1 MCHLKKSL
9 ERLYDDKGEEAY
21 QKIEKLISDYNKN
34 KNKRKNKKSKNFL
47 FSEKDVIL
55 VCYPDHVHEDGVKTL
70 QTMHKFLNKYAKKL
84 FNRIHFLPFFECS
97 EIDQGF
103 SIKNYY
109 KVNELYGDWNDLKPI
124 KKHFDFMFDLVLNH
138 ASIQNDISKKQIK
151 GFKRYKDMFLI
162 LNKKINTSSIFR
174 PRTSP
179 LLTPIKTKRGK
190 KYAWTTFSEDQVDWN
205 YNNPKVL
212 IEMIRIFLF
221 YLSKGASAI
230 RLDAVAYVWKKIGSS
245 SFNLK
250 ESHIIVEI
258 FTEVLKRTEPK
269 AWTVA
274 ETVLPYEKNLKF
286 LGNGHNESNCIYNF
300 SLEPLLLHTFYNKD
314 SRKATKFLDKMSDDF
329 TKDTSILNLS
339 TSHDGIHVGVAEGI
353 LNKKE
358 VNTLVKQAEKK
369 GAKILYKDNN
379 KGKKKEVP
387 YEINISYPSALPNI
401 QEYLC
406 SQSIQLAIKGIPLIY
421 FNNLIGAENWNE
433 GVDKYHNSR
442 MINRQKFD
450 YQQLRDEIRDKRS
463 RKYKIYTGYKKLLK
477 TRIHEPLFSPLAD
490 QKVHK
495 INKNLLVIE
504 RKKDNKKLLAI
515 HNINS
520 RPIKIESEK
529 IKKIMQKKRVRDIL
543 GKHRINL
550 DHLISLKPY
559 EVIWIK

>member
-34 KNKRKNKKSKNFL
+34 KNKHRNKNSKKSL
-47 FSEKDVIL
+47 FSEKDVML

-70 QTMHKFLNKYAKKL
+70 RTMRKFLDKYAKNL
-84 FNRIHFLPFFECS
+84 LNRVHFLPFFECS
-97 EIDQGF
+97 DVDQGF

-109 KVNELYGDWNDLKPI
+109 KVNESYGDWDDLKPI

-138 ASIQNDISKKQIK
+138 ASIQSDISKKQIK
-151 GFKRYKDMFLI
+151 GYKRYKDMFLI
-162 LNKKINTSSIFR
+162 LNKKINTSYIFR

-179 LLTPIKTKRGK
+179 LLTPIKTGRGK

-212 IEMIRIFLF
+212 VEMIRIFLF
-221 YLSKGASAI
+221 YLSKGADAI
-230 RLDAVAYVWKKIGSS
+230 RLDAVAYVWKKIDSS

-250 ESHIIVEI
+250 ESHIIVKI
-258 FTEVLKRTEPK
+258 FTEVLRRTEPK
-269 AWTVA
+269 SWTVA

-300 SLEPLLLHTFYNKD
+300 SLEPLLLHTFYYKD
-314 SRKATKFLDKMSDDF
+314 SRKATKFLDEMSDDF

-339 TSHDGIHVGVAEGI
+339 TSHDGIHVDAAKGI

-358 VNTLVKQAEKK
+358 VDDLVEHAEKN
-369 GAKILYKDNN
+369 GAKILYKNT
-379 KGKKKEVP
+379 KGEKQKEEP
-387 YEINISYPSALPNI
+387 YEINISYPSALPDI

-406 SQSIQLAIKGIPLIY
+406 SQAIQLAIKGIPLIY
-421 FNNLIGAENWNE
+421 FNNLIGAENWEE
-433 GVDKYHNSR
+433 GVEKYHSTR
-442 MINRQKFD
+442 AINRQKFD
-450 YQQLRDEIRDKRS
+450 YQELRDELKDKRT
-463 RKYKIYTGYKKLLK
+463 RKHKIYNGYKKLLK
-477 TRIHEPLFSPLAD
+477 ARTREPLFSPLSE

-495 INKNLLVIE
+495 LNKSLLVIE
-504 RKKDNKKLLAI
+504 RKQDNKKLLAI

-520 RPIKIESEK
+520 KPIKIENEK
-529 IKKIMQKKRVRDIL
+529 IKKIMQKKRVRNIL
-543 GKHRINL
+543 KNQFINL
-550 DHLISLKPY
+550 DQAISLKPY